1 MPWTDQMEKPPLPRR
16 EAWLSLRRGLRSRCP
31 HCGNGRLFRSF
42 LKVTDACASCG
53 EDFSH
58 QRADDFPAYLVIL
71 IVGHLLVPIA
81 LFVETEYAPS
91 YPVQL
96 ALWLPLALGMSLALL
111 QPVKGAIVGLQWALR
126 MHGFGERA
134 DADAL
139 PGRSLTSA
147 K

>member
-1 MPWTDQMEKPPLPRR
+1 MPWTDQTADVALPRR
-16 EAWLSLRRGLRSRCP
+16 DAWSSLFRGVFGRCP
-31 HCGNGRLFRSF
+31 HCGQGKLFRAF
-42 LKVTDACASCG
+42 LKVTDRCDACG

-71 IVGHLLVPIA
+71 IVGHILVPIA
-81 LFVETEYAPS
+81 LFVETEYAPP

-96 ALWLPLALGMSLALL
+96 AVWLPLALVLSVALL

-126 MHGFGERA
+126 MHGFGERP

-139 PGRSLTSA
+139 PGREH
-147 K
+147 